1 MFCGVSFVAACVSG
15 HHVTVC
21 CCTGACLCGVFCDFL
36 VTARWDVRLC
46 VYDGAVCG
54 GVYPGAL
61 GATQCVYE
69 RGGRGMVCGIDSTLV
84 LRLRAG
90 LWAAESRVPSSAPS
104 LQSLLVPEAESSI
117 QPSPR
122 FRPHGTDPLVSLSV
136 CPFVWLLQSQTRS
149 TSPLHPEILEGAQD
163 ARWKCPRSGHRQ
175 GTPGPRCITCR
186 GPEWRGRLCGVT
198 PASWQSSS
206 GTRRA
211 VRA

>member
-1 MFCGVSFVAACVSG
+1 MGRGRCWIYDSIRREHRQRPRHAGGGAGVGTDGQRTSTSI
-15 HHVTVC
+15 
-21 CCTGACLCGVFCDFL
+21 LSSCDFL

-69 RGGRGMVCGIDSTLV
+69 HGGRGTVCGIDSTLV

-90 LWAAESRVPSSAPS
+90 LWASESRVPSSAPS

-122 FRPHGTDPLVSLSV
+122 FRPHGTDPLVIPLS
-136 CPFVWLLQSQTRS
+136 PTPPDKHTTFLREQTSDRQSHGQTPI
-149 TSPLHPEILEGAQD
+149 SP
-163 ARWKCPRSGHRQ
+163 
-175 GTPGPRCITCR
+175 
-186 GPEWRGRLCGVT
+186 
-198 PASWQSSS
+198 
-206 GTRRA
+206 
-211 VRA
+211 